1 MAERNTASAVGAISN
16 LRKDDAIVMLQR
28 TVGGREELLL
38 DVYDYWVAK
47 RKKWGKPILRRLQAP
62 TSASDSNPF
71 LVFR

>member
-1 MAERNTASAVGAISN
+1 
-16 LRKDDAIVMLQR
+16 MLQR

-38 DVYDYWVAK
+38 DVYDYWVVK